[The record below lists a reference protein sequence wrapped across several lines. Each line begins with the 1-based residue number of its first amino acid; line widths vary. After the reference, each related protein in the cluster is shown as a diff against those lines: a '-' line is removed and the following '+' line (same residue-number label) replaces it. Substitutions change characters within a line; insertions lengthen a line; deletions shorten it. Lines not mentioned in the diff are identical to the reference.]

1 MSDKRLSGT
10 IALPGISDL
19 KAIQL
24 LKTYPQWMD
33 QIWKSKTLPEGLTL
47 ALSQTTNIP
56 SDLAEI
62 IHSYGIK
69 AIEFIKEYYK
79 LMIRIQT
86 GVDLEIA
93 REELRDL
100 WNRYHNQIPIAHFFA
115 KSLETTVKQVLLG
128 LDRKDRSIT
137 RSKDRKAKLLEY
149 QILPTYLET
158 TTQALTP
165 WIEMENPVATKIIEQ
180 KKVEGIPSDVF
191 SYRLEILENLTLGS
205 SELPDTY
212 PKLLEITNERLQKW
226 YEKGYLK
233 TALLEIT
240 GFEDVLEHMLKE
252 SGLSYSRLIELL
264 AAAKDLVKMR
274 PYLHILRVMEAV
286 EERFKP
292 RFSQL
297 SIEVQLKMFLKNE
310 LTAEDLTWL
319 KGLLF
324 EGQSSEARIQR
335 LRLTDQEVIDKLVEY
350 WKTKQTIKD
359 EFRLGEAK
367 SEEDAALTEK
377 FAGKIVNFVVYH
389 PFSTLKLFT
398 ELYDWI
404 TVHVSDIGIEIR
416 ALRDQYRRIMQI
428 AKAIGNL
435 VKDIQLVCP
444 DMDSEQIRT
453 LLHSAFMGEQYLA
466 VLQNIASTPSALARA
481 TFREDSLFKTYPN
494 LVAHNGWWPLAIE
507 TLIQFEEKVRQIGTA
522 RLVERKDEFD
532 LEKAYISVAS
542 ALIKQLSS
550 LSAQALSGSYQT
562 FSLPGYDADFSI
574 RKALNPLVEIERR
587 TRIKP
592 LDVFLRV
599 LEVEVPMPMGSQT
612 VKQILVSDIFRDDI
626 EQYEILMQGIKPQTH
641 ILDLSDF
648 FSCEIVRTLNSHM
661 LPHYERLGLENT
673 LESISDEYV
682 TLLRQMRNSL
692 RKSGGR
698 DEWGKMMTS
707 LMRFSEIV
715 DRILDKTHQFRN
727 SSLAQLANYILQPS
741 KFLQGVLKDIGF
753 GRKGI
758 IRESIEKTL
767 KEVMTLQRL
776 LRRLGLATK

>member
-10 IALPGISDL
+10 VALPGISDL

-24 LKTYPQWMD
+24 LQTYPPWMD
-33 QIWKSKTLPEGLTL
+33 KIWKSKTLPEGLTL
-47 ALSQTTNIP
+47 ALSQNTNIP

-100 WNRYHNQIPIAHFFA
+100 WNHYHNRIPIAHFFA
-115 KSLETTVKQVLLG
+115 KSLETIVKQVLLG

-158 TTQALTP
+158 INQALTP
-165 WIEMENPVATKIIEQ
+165 WVEMENPVAAKIIEQ
-180 KKVEGIPSDVF
+180 KKAEGIPSDVF
-191 SYRLEILENLTLGS
+191 SYRFEILETLSTGS
-205 SELPDTY
+205 SELPETY
-212 PKLLEITNERLQKW
+212 PKLLEVTNKRLQKW
-226 YEKGYLK
+226 NEKGYLK

-252 SGLSYSRLIELL
+252 SGLTYSRLTELI

-292 RFSQL
+292 RFNQI

-310 LTAEDLTWL
+310 LTGEDLTWL

-324 EGQSSEARIQR
+324 EGQSSEARMHR
-335 LRLTDQEVIDKLVEY
+335 LRLTDQEVTEKLVEY
-350 WKTKQTIKD
+350 WKTKQTVR
-359 EFRLGEAK
+359 EQFRLGEAK

-377 FAGKIVNFVVYH
+377 FAGKILNFVVFY
-389 PFSTLKLFT
+389 PLSTLKLFN

-404 TVHVSDIGIEIR
+404 TVHVSDIGIETR
-416 ALRDQYRRIMQI
+416 AVRDQYRRIMQI

-435 VKDIQLVCP
+435 VKEIQLVCP

-453 LLHSAFMGEQYLA
+453 LLHSVFMGERYIE
-466 VLQNIASTPSALARA
+466 VLQKIPSTPSALAQK

-494 LVAHNGWWPLAIE
+494 IVANEGWWPLALE
-507 TLIQFEEKVRQIGTA
+507 TLIQFEEKVKQIGTA
-522 RLVERKDEFD
+522 RLVEKKDEFD

-550 LSAQALSGSYQT
+550 LSAQALSESHQT

-574 RKALNPLVEIERR
+574 RKTLNPLVEIERR
-587 TRIKP
+587 TRIMP
-592 LDVFLRV
+592 IDVFLQV
-599 LEVEVPMPMGSQT
+599 LDVEVPMPMGSQT
-612 VKQILVSDIFRDDI
+612 AKQILVSDIFRDDI
-626 EQYEILMQGIKPQTH
+626 EQYEILMQGIKSQTH
-641 ILDLSDF
+641 ILDLCDF
-648 FSCEIVRTLNSHM
+648 FSQEIVRTLISNM

-673 LESISDEYV
+673 LESINDEYV
-682 TLLRQMRNSL
+682 SLLRQMRNSI
-692 RKSGGR
+692 RKSVGR
-698 DEWGKMMTS
+698 DEWGKMITS
-707 LMRFSEIV
+707 LMHFSEIV
-715 DRILDKTHQFRN
+715 DRTLDKTHQFRN
-727 SSLAQLANYILQPS
+727 SSLVQLANYILQPS
-741 KFLQGVLKDIGF
+741 KFLQGVLKDLGY

-776 LRRLGLATK
+776 LRR